1 MTLLEQIITQ
11 QVGTSVATTLSR
23 VTERIAEEMAEE
35 ILKDPVFRAHMREL
49 VQRAFDRTLAS
60 LGDERPA

>member
-11 QVGTSVATTLSR
+11 QVGTSVTTTLSR

-35 ILKDPVFRAHMREL
+35 ILKDPAFRAHMREL
-49 VQRAFDRTLAS
+49 VQRAFDQTLTA
-60 LGDERPA
+60 LGTDPAQ